1 MPDFRAQS
9 TLPFSP
15 SRVWAWHAASGALE
29 RLLPPWDPPRVVSRS
44 GTGLGDARVVM
55 RMGPEPFALTW
66 VAQHHDAVEGL
77 EFSDRAE
84 RGPFAVWDHRHR
96 VDPAAEGACLLTDD
110 IRWELPIGL
119 GALGGSFVSSTLAR
133 MFAFR
138 HQRTRE
144 DLTMHDAHPPLR
156 IAVSGATGLIGA
168 QLAAFLSGGGHTVHR
183 LVRRTPAPGSGDI
196 AWDPARGTIDAAALE
211 GVDAVVHLA
220 GESVAA
226 RWTDARRAAIRE
238 SRVSGTALLARTLA
252 GLARPPRVFV
262 SASAIGW
269 YGHDRGEAE
278 LDEQSSAGS
287 GFLAEVCRA
296 WEAAADP
303 ARAAGIRV
311 VHPRI
316 GVVLSARGG
325 ALAEML
331 PPARMGAGGPIGTG
345 RQRMSWIAL
354 DDVLGALLHCIVG
367 DVHGQVN
374 LVAPNPVA
382 QATFARTLGHVLHRP
397 AVVPLPAFAVRAA
410 FGEMGE
416 EVLLGGQRVLP
427 RRLEADGY
435 RFLRPTLEETLR
447 FELGMP

>member
-1 MPDFRAQS
+1 MPDFRVRS
-9 TLPFSP
+9 TLPFPP
-15 SRVWAWHAASGALE
+15 SRVWAWHAAPGALE
-29 RLLPPWDPPRVVSRS
+29 RLLPPWDAPRVVSRT
-44 GTGLGDARVVM
+44 GTGLGDARVEM
-55 RMGPEPFALTW
+55 RMGPEPFAVTW

-84 RGPFAVWDHRHR
+84 RGPFAAWDHRHR
-96 VDPAAEGACLLTDD
+96 VDPAPGGGCVLTDH
-110 IRWELPIGL
+110 IQWALPLGL
-119 GALGGSFVSSTLAR
+119 GAVGEPFVTRILER

-156 IAVSGATGLIGA
+156 IAVSGASGLIGA
-168 QLAAFLSGGGHTVHR
+168 QLVAFLTGGGHTVHR
-183 LVRRTPAPGSGDI
+183 LVRRAPEAGDI

-220 GESVAA
+220 GESVAG
-226 RWTDARRAAIRE
+226 RWTDSRRAAIRE
-238 SRVSGTALLARTLA
+238 SRVAGTALLARTLA
-252 GLARPPRVFV
+252 GLSRPPRVFV
-262 SASAIGW
+262 SASAVGW

-278 LDEQSSAGS
+278 LDEDSTAGT

-303 ARAAGIRV
+303 ARDGGIRV

-325 ALAEML
+325 ALAQML
-331 PPARMGAGGPIGTG
+331 TPARMGGGGPIGTG
-345 RQRMSWIAL
+345 RQRLSWIAL
-354 DDVLGALLHCIVG
+354 DDVLGALLHCIVA
-367 DVHGQVN
+367 DVRGPVN

-410 FGEMGE
+410 FGAMGE
-416 EVLLGGQRVLP
+416 EILLGGQRVLP
-427 RRLEADGY
+427 RRLEASGY
-435 RFLRPTLEETLR
+435 RFLRPTLEEALR